1 MNGRPQLYADLKND
15 YMFKRIFGS
24 EECKDIL
31 KVFLNHIIRDT
42 HIRDLSFI
50 NTEVMGMTEE
60 DSKVIVD
67 IACIADDGSEFIVEM
82 QNARQEHFRERALFY
97 TSYPLQH
104 QKALARQ
111 KHKEDNPDETFKW
124 DFELTPVRLIA
135 VVNFAFEHNDD
146 WPANKSSSSYH
157 IIEDE
162 CGETMTDKLQFIF
175 LELERFDK
183 TESELVTPYD
193 KWMYLFKHLE
203 EMTLR
208 PETFSDK
215 EFDHLFD
222 SANITTFT
230 PEQYE
235 EYQQHENMKYD
246 YQNCLDYQYSKGL
259 KEGHSAGLEEG
270 LKQGREKLAEEKI
283 KIAKTCLEMGMDIP
297 MISTITKLTDFIN
310 TGPCQSAGTLFLYI

>member
-1 MNGRPQLYADLKND
+1 MAD
-15 YMFKRIFGS
+15 R
-24 EECKDIL
+24 
-31 KVFLNHIIRDT
+31 HIIRDT

-111 KHKEDNPDETFKW
+111 KHKEDNPDDTFKW

-157 IIEDE
+157 IIEDD
-162 CGETMTDKLQFIF
+162 CGEMMTDKLQFIF

-297 MISTITKLTDFIN
+297 MISTITKLSEEEI
-310 TGPCQSAGTLFLYI
+310 LKLK

>member
-1 MNGRPQLYADLKND
+1 MNAKVTRMNGRPQVYADLKND

-31 KVFLNHIIRDT
+31 KMFLNHIIRDI
-42 HIRDLSFI
+42 HIKDLSFI

-111 KHKEDNPDETFKW
+111 KHKEANPDETFKW
-124 DFELTPVRLIA
+124 DFELTPIRLIA
-135 VVNFAFEHNDD
+135 VVNFAFEHNDV
-146 WPANKSSSSYH
+146 WPANKSRSSYH

-259 KEGHSAGLEEG
+259 KEGLEKGIVKRNIE
-270 LKQGREKLAEEKI
+270 
-283 KIAKTCLEMGMDIP
+283 IAKTCLEMGMDIP
-297 MISTITKLTDFIN
+297 MISTITKLSEEEI
-310 TGPCQSAGTLFLYI
+310 QKLK

>member
-31 KVFLNHIIRDT
+31 KMFLNHIIRDT

-111 KHKEDNPDETFKW
+111 KHKEANPDETFKW
-124 DFELTPVRLIA
+124 DFELTPIRLIA
-135 VVNFAFEHNDD
+135 VVNFAFEHNDG

-270 LKQGREKLAEEKI
+270 LKQVREKMDEEKI

-297 MISTITKLTDFIN
+297 MISTITKLSEEEI
-310 TGPCQSAGTLFLYI
+310 LKLK